1 MTICA
6 GWRPQVVPSGEEPV
20 MAATCWGMMD
30 GESLPPVRGD
40 SAQLLGE
47 SLAGTFLQ
55 FRAGILVSSLLFSL
69 IVSF

>member
-1 MTICA
+1 
-6 GWRPQVVPSGEEPV
+6 

-47 SLAGTFLQ
+47 SLAGAFLQ
-55 FRAGILVSSLLFSL
+55 FWAGILVSSLLFSL

>member
-1 MTICA
+1 
-6 GWRPQVVPSGEEPV
+6 
-20 MAATCWGMMD
+20 MAATCWGMTD